1 MKIIGI
7 TGGVG
12 SGKSTVLDLLEKRL
26 GAYIIKADNVANM
39 LMTKGHKAYDDIVEV
54 FGESIL
60 CGDATIDKNKMAQ
73 LIFNDKNKRLV
84 VNSIVHPQVKKW
96 ITEKIAELSID
107 GRTEYVFVEAA
118 LLIEDHYDAVCDEI
132 WYIYADEAS
141 RRERLKTSRGYSD
154 EKITSIYESQMP
166 EEAFR
171 KASTYTIDNSGDIE
185 NTYAQIKIVMNLH

>member
-1 MKIIGI
+1 MRIIGV

-12 SGKSTVLDLLEKRL
+12 AGKSTILEYFTTHYNSRVLV
-26 GAYIIKADNVANM
+26 ADSIAHM
-39 LMTKGHKAYDDIVEV
+39 LMTKGKQCYERLGEEFGNDIFDE
-54 FGESIL
+54 EL
-60 CGDATIDKNKMAQ
+60 NIDRKKLADI
-73 LIFNDKNKRLV
+73 IFSSEEDRLK